1 METLPS
7 RSIHSILGIVSYKI
21 LYQSDEPTP
30 KKPKYDSIKPLP
42 KKTKKKTNAIDS
54 ANPNTAL
61 KQQVEIK
68 ESTEPSPP
76 ASKNKQNYF
85 YRLTLFN
92 GGEINGIEVTQQ
104 EDIIQINSKAGI
116 TIRIKQQD
124 IEKIEKINA
133 DTNTKKEIALMSL
146 VKNE

>member
-1 METLPS
+1 M
-7 RSIHSILGIVSYKI
+7 
-21 LYQSDEPTP
+21 
-30 KKPKYDSIKPLP
+30 
-42 KKTKKKTNAIDS
+42 
-54 ANPNTAL
+54 
-61 KQQVEIK
+61 
-68 ESTEPSPP
+68 
-76 ASKNKQNYF
+76 
-85 YRLTLFN
+85 
-92 GGEINGIEVTQQ
+92 TQQ